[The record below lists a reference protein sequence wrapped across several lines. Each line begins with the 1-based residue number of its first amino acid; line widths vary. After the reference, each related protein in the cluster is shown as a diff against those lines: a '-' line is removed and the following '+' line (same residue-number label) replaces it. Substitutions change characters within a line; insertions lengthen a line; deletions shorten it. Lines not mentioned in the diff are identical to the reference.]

1 MLLVLTSVLGYDLK
15 MAVGTSVFIMTFTAL
30 TGVVS
35 HFVISGK
42 PNIVIM
48 ILFTFI
54 WIRIVSRLA
63 NKIEAKKLNIIV
75 GILLIVLGVF
85 YDFCIEFL

>member
-1 MLLVLTSVLGYDLK
+1 MFLVLTSVLGYDLK

-63 NKIEAKKLNIIV
+63 NKIEAKKLNIKV

-85 YDFCIEFL
+85 MIFA

>member
-1 MLLVLTSVLGYDLK
+1 

-85 YDFCIEFL
+85 YDF